1 MKIKHVTKHSLI
13 YAITTWCLYNMTLYQ
28 LIAFIGG
35 RLRLDYV
42 IFADALYYGVFG
54 VMIVMYL
61 ISGGIN
67 SKIRLN
73 YPLLVIIVLYA
84 VYYLYTKI
92 NFPSNF
98 LLTRVVE
105 SYNFTR
111 ILLFCIP
118 AMLIS
123 SKVDSIEAFLNWN
136 KNINTVMC
144 IVSIY
149 FLISALIRSGS
160 SEQLNLTY
168 ALAICLCLCLYYRSV
183 DINKRINTI
192 LAVVGIS
199 LLLISGSRGAFLV
212 PLVYLAINII
222 ERIFVD
228 ETISK
233 RRKSILLLSTI
244 AVIIILYV
252 FYIPLLTLIGT
263 LVGNQGATQKIIS
276 AFINGGMFS
285 DEGGRS
291 VLQRMLFESYKNM
304 PFWGYGFAGDV
315 LAEQG
320 LYYAHN
326 LELELISDFGWT
338 LGIVLSAILWLNS
351 IKLLFG
357 KGKRIALLPIAVYVM
372 IYLQFSS
379 SYLLMANF
387 WLFLGMLFSQSSNNK
402 IREDK
407 VYV

>member
-13 YAITTWCLYNMTLYQ
+13 YAITAWCLYNMTLYQ

-42 IFADALYYGVFG
+42 IFADTLYYGIFG
-54 VMIVMYL
+54 AMIAMYF
-61 ISGGIN
+61 IAGGIK
-67 SKIRLN
+67 SKLRVN
-73 YPLLVIIVLYA
+73 YPLLTIIVLYV

-98 LLTRVVE
+98 LLPRVVE

-123 SKVDSIEAFLNWN
+123 SKVDSIEVFLNWN
-136 KNINTVMC
+136 KNINIVMC
-144 IVSIY
+144 IVSLY

-168 ALAICLCLCLYYRSV
+168 ALAICLCLCLYYRSIN
-183 DINKRINTI
+183 INKQINTI
-192 LAVVGIS
+192 LAVIGI
-199 LLLISGSRGAFLV
+199 LILLISGSRGAFLV
-212 PLVYLAINII
+212 PLVYLAINVL

-228 ETISK
+228 ETISR
-233 RRKSILLLSTI
+233 RRKYILLISTLL
-244 AVIIILYV
+244 VVIILYV
-252 FYIPLLTLIGT
+252 FYIPLLTFVGS
-263 LVGNQGATQKIIS
+263 LVGNQGAAQKIIT
-276 AFINGGMFS
+276 AFVNGGMFS

-291 VLQRMLFESYKNM
+291 VLQTMLFESYKNM

-326 LELELISDFGWT
+326 LELEFISDFGWT
-338 LGIVLSAILWLNS
+338 LGITLSAILWFKS
-351 IKLLFG
+351 SKLLIG
-357 KGKRIALLPIAVYVM
+357 KNKRVFLLPIAVYVM

-387 WLFLGMLFSQSSNNK
+387 WLYLGMLFGQQTKN
-402 IREDK
+402 IICEDNA
-407 VYV
+407 YV